1 MQFLK
6 KSTEG
11 LKKYHIFCV
20 FWAFLGVIFTQPHCF
35 HVFRDIFWSV
45 DIMGGEHGSIFI
57 FVLFQFLPFLGHFCN
72 FGLFLHFWVVL
83 GKPVTYMI
91 TRGIELVVRRA
102 TEGVWRVWGGLKG
115 VKRGLL

>member
-1 MQFLK
+1 M
-6 KSTEG
+6 
-11 LKKYHIFCV
+11 
-20 FWAFLGVIFTQPHCF
+20 
-35 HVFRDIFWSV
+35 FRDIFWSV

-91 TRGIELVVRRA
+91 TRGIELVVGRVTALRGFRR
-102 TEGVWRVWGGLKG
+102 VWRGFGCSGG
-115 VKRGLL
+115 V